1 MSLEEPL
8 KGPVYRFQRDWEKP
22 KTFRG
27 PKRAIRLFLLGV
39 TIPLLFIAIPL
50 YLKYVLCVWLDKS
63 KPEFIKKNCNN

>member
-1 MSLEEPL
+1 M
-8 KGPVYRFQRDWEKP
+8 KGPSYKFNREWEKP

-50 YLKYVLCVWLDKS
+50 YLKYEQITIIFKIYQKL
-63 KPEFIKKNCNN
+63 